1 MSWVEDRKAIAAWAI
16 QGLVGVVLFFG
27 TMALNGVKEEIRN
40 TRVEVSA
47 MRADLAAINTRVAIV
62 EAARY
67 AEKIERLE
75 ERLRA
80 LEAGRKP

>member
-27 TMALNGVKEEIRN
+27 TLALNGVKEEIRT

-75 ERLRA
+75 ERLRE